1 MLHLDQ
7 VTLLCIENRAP
18 NLALLAIREST
29 KKIRFKKI
37 VLVTDLKKPIDVTNE
52 IYLFQAPKFRSTK
65 NYSEFVL
72 SDISDMIDGS
82 HVLIIQWDSLIINPD
97 LWDENFLNFDYIGAP
112 WPHHPDTPVGN
123 GGFSLRSV
131 KLIKSLQNEDIVKF
145 HPEDQAICINNKEIL
160 ENKYGIRFA
169 PIEIA
174 TKFAIERGPWKNT
187 FGFHGMFNF
196 AKALN
201 HELLDHYL
209 DEIPNEFLGGVDTYE
224 LIEDLLKKDIRTA
237 ESLLRRTTPR
247 KVRRYRMHK
256 QHMKLWLKIFLI
268 KLISPNPRQFNSP

>member
-18 NLALLAIREST
+18 NLALFAIREST
-29 KKIRFKKI
+29 KRIKFKKI
-37 VLVTDLKKPIDVTNE
+37 VLVTDLEKKIDVSDE
-52 IYLFQAPKFRSTK
+52 VCLFQAPKIKSTK
-65 NYSEFVL
+65 DYSEFVL
-72 SDISDMIDGS
+72 SDISQLIEGS

-131 KLIKSLQNEDIVKF
+131 KLIKALQNKDIVKF

-160 ENKYGIRFA
+160 EYKYGIRFA
-169 PIEIA
+169 PIKTA
-174 TKFAIERGPWKNT
+174 NKFAIERGPWRKS

-196 AKALN
+196 AKSLNNALLERFIN
-201 HELLDHYL
+201 
-209 DEIPNEFLGGVDTYE
+209 EIPNEFLGGVDTYE
-224 LIEDLLKKDIRTA
+224 LIADLLERKNITA
-237 ESLLRRTTPR
+237 ADSLLKRTTPK
-247 KVRRYRMHK
+247 KVRKYRLHR
-256 QHMKLWLKIFLI
+256 QHLSLWLKTFLT
-268 KLISPNPRQFNSP
+268 KLISPSSR